1 MQHAHPAAQAA
12 DDGFDLDDVPRVHR
26 PPVANALDAGKKRQ
40 ALAVLGLGQDQ
51 DRADLRDRLGQD
63 GRRQG
68 GRLPIAVREIAFVER
83 DVLDSD
89 NPLVDFDLRDA
100 IDEQE
105 RIPVREDPLDRSVVE
120 RQFQAVHEVASII
133 GRHDRMPPDTSA
145 QREQEMLTTLIDLGR
160 QVTAVLD
167 FEELVAQI
175 PKLIARLI
183 EFDAFAVYLLDER
196 RAELRVAYST
206 GYPAPTDGA
215 PAMRLKPG
223 EGLVGAAITS
233 QMPLLVNDVV
243 GDDRYVDMV
252 PGMCSELVVPLLHK
266 KRSIGALN
274 ILSHRKDQFTA
285 SDVELLRQFAAHV
298 SVGIVNARLFER
310 SRSDAE
316 AFETLAEI
324 GRDVAAVLD
333 LDELFARI
341 AQSMRRVIDYR
352 TFGIW
357 LLNADRAELEIKHAV
372 HYGDHIQQTRI
383 PIGEG
388 LVGYAALHGEPV
400 LVADVSQDPRYINVV
415 ADVRSEL
422 AIPMLLKDRCIGVL
436 DLESPELDAFTKRD
450 VEILTLLASQAA
462 VAIENAR
469 LYETVRANEVRL
481 EKEMHFAQRVQAA
494 LLPVGLPKRMKGVE
508 VGARFAPARELGGD
522 FHDFLSPES
531 NMLAVALGD
540 VSGKG
545 VPAAL
550 YSVFAAELIRGR
562 TFRRRYLPD
571 RSGPASVLSS
581 VNTILHQR
589 QLEEYYCTL
598 CYAIFDLK
606 RRVVTLA
613 NSGLPYPVRST
624 AEGVSQIELP
634 GVPLGSF
641 QGSTYD
647 ELTYALH
654 AGDLFVFCSDGVYE
668 AMNVNGDEYGAE
680 RLIEMVARSRE
691 LTPRAVVDAIFDAV
705 ESFRDGAPPNDDMTA
720 VAVRI
725 G

>member
-1 MQHAHPAAQAA
+1 
-12 DDGFDLDDVPRVHR
+12 
-26 PPVANALDAGKKRQ
+26 
-40 ALAVLGLGQDQ
+40 
-51 DRADLRDRLGQD
+51 
-63 GRRQG
+63 
-68 GRLPIAVREIAFVER
+68 
-83 DVLDSD
+83 
-89 NPLVDFDLRDA
+89 
-100 IDEQE
+100 
-105 RIPVREDPLDRSVVE
+105 
-120 RQFQAVHEVASII
+120 
-133 GRHDRMPPDTSA
+133 MPPDTTA

-183 EFDAFAVYLLDER
+183 QFDAFAVYLLDER

-206 GYPAPTDGA
+206 GYPPRPEGEG
-215 PAMRLKPG
+215 PMRLKPG

-243 GDDRYVDMV
+243 GDDRYVSVV

-266 KRSIGALN
+266 KRPIGALN

-310 SRSDAE
+310 SRSDAD

-324 GRDVAAVLD
+324 GRDVASVLD

-341 AQSMRRVIDYR
+341 AQSMRRLIDYR

-357 LLNADRAELEIKHAV
+357 LLNADRELEIKHAV
-372 HYGDHIQQTRI
+372 HYGEHIQQKRI
-383 PIGEG
+383 PLGEG

-469 LYETVRANEVRL
+469 LYETVRANEIRL

-494 LLPVGLPKRMKGVE
+494 LLPVGLPKRMKGVD

-522 FHDFLSPES
+522 FHDFLAPES

-606 RRVVTLA
+606 RRIVTLA
-613 NSGLPYPVRST
+613 NSGLPYPIRCT
-624 AEGVSQIELP
+624 TEGVSQIELP

-654 AGDLFVFCSDGVYE
+654 AGDMFVFCSDGVFE
-668 AMNVNGDEYGAE
+668 AMNENGDEFGAE
-680 RLIEMVARSRE
+680 RLIEMVAQSRE
-691 LTPRAVVDAIFDAV
+691 LAPRAVVDAIFDAV
-705 ESFRDGAPPNDDMTA
+705 ETFRDGAPPNDDMTA

-725 G
+725 A